1 MTLLSRGL
9 RQGAQ
14 ELMRKSAR
22 RAGIAKL
29 YTANLRTEIS
39 RSSKTLYQIH
49 LQSTKDILLPF
60 YRDFMI
66 IIYMIKSVI

>member
-39 RSSKTLYQIH
+39 SSSKTL
-49 LQSTKDILLPF
+49 
-60 YRDFMI
+60 
-66 IIYMIKSVI
+66 